1 MFLII
6 YRRGGYKTVL
16 MLTIGFFA
24 SAIAVWMDLRIV
36 LNRITE
42 KIFVTVWN

>member
-1 MFLII
+1 MLLII
-6 YRRGGYKTVL
+6 YRRSGYKALL

-24 SAIAVWMDLRIV
+24 SAIGVWMDLRIV

-42 KIFVTVWN
+42 KIFVTGWN